1 MAVDLLGGRLV
12 LGLELRLNVGS
23 RLAVLLGSCSK
34 KGAIRKMVLVTNR
47 GTLTRVVGEA
57 DGQWRLADLF
67 LKQILLVQEED
78 DRSVREP
85 LVVAD

>member
-1 MAVDLLGGRLV
+1 
-12 LGLELRLNVGS
+12 
-23 RLAVLLGSCSK
+23 
-34 KGAIRKMVLVTNR
+34 MVLVTNR

-57 DGQWRLADLF
+57 DGQWRLADLL